1 MEIGKVKRF
10 YKEVSVAEDAGGW
23 KVELDGRAIK
33 TQGGNPQVVTSKTL
47 AHALAQE
54 WAEQGEKIDAKAFLF
69 RDMADFAIDVVRG
82 DRAATI
88 DKLLGYA
95 ETDTLCYR
103 ADPEDALYQR
113 QKEQWEPL
121 VARLEETH
129 GVRFQRI
136 SGVMHRPQPPET
148 LAALRAHLETLDD
161 FVLSGM
167 VSMASLAASLGIALL
182 ANDEAI
188 NDPMLLWRDANLEE
202 EWQADQWGREE
213 EAEERRQQRGED
225 FSAAQ
230 VFVMLAQSGTL

>member
-10 YKEVSVAEDAGGW
+10 YKEVTVAEDAGGW

-69 RDMADFAIDVVRG
+69 RDMADFAIDVVRS

-113 QKEQWEPL
+113 QQEQWEPL
-121 VARLEETH
+121 LAQLEETH
-129 GVRFQRI
+129 GIRFQRI
-136 SGVMHRPQPPET
+136 SGVMHKPQPPET

-167 VSMASLAASLGIALL
+167 VSMASLAASLGVALL

-230 VFVMLAQSGTL
+230 AFVTLAQSGTL